1 MSLAKRL
8 LIAATVASLSIG
20 AAEAHRAWIVP
31 STSIVSGDNAYVTF
45 DAAVSND
52 LFFPD
57 HMPMRVEA
65 IVITAPDGSTVKPE
79 NAMLGK
85 YRTTFDLKLD
95 QKGTYRIAQVSSGG
109 GRGGPRPGMTP
120 GGPAPGGQVAG
131 QGGEPPRPAPAP
143 VLGDPNGPYMAQ
155 WTEGA
160 DTKRWRGTVAEF
172 TAQGIDKK
180 PGVELSTSNRR
191 VETFVTSG
199 KPTPIALTNKG
210 LELAGGTHPNDLY
223 SGEMVSLKFADN
235 GKPAANVKFTIIA
248 GADRY
253 RDDEGAIEVTT
264 DKDGVAKVTFPTA
277 GMYWLSGQS
286 NAAITVDGKA
296 VKSQSSYVAVLEVLP
311 G

>member
-1 MSLAKRL
+1 MKSFARRL
-8 LIAATVASLSIG
+8 LIAVAVASLSIG

-31 STSIVSGDNAYVTF
+31 STSIVSGDNAYVSF

-57 HMPMRVEA
+57 HMPMRVEG
-65 IVITAPDGSTVKPE
+65 IVITAPDGSTAKPE
-79 NAMLGK
+79 NAMVGK

-109 GRGGPRPGMTP
+109 GRGGPPPGMMA
-120 GGPAPGGQVAG
+120 GGPGVGAG
-131 QGGEPPRPAPAP
+131 QGGEQARPAPAP
-143 VLGDPNGPYMAQ
+143 VLGDSNGPFMAQ

-180 PGVELSTSNRR
+180 AGVELSTSNRR
-191 VETFVTSG
+191 VETFVTAGQPS
-199 KPTPIALTNKG
+199 PVPLTNKG

-223 SGEMVSLKFADN
+223 TGEAALLKFADN

-253 RDDEGAIEVTT
+253 RNDEGAIEVAT
-264 DKDGVAKVTFPTA
+264 DADGVAKVTFPAA

-286 NAAITVDGKA
+286 SATITVEGKA